1 MGKLLE
7 GMLWSMPSNEKSL
20 IEEHLYEWLKNNET
34 LFLAPSERIEK
45 VVLLTGTIRS
55 DPRALGMGIELD
67 HKYEIQP
74 KAVFSVLNQRGEK
87 DLGIIE
93 ISSTPIGLKDVG
105 ILHAYAKMTN
115 PKYAVLLCRKSF
127 SKELTHLL
135 TDPNIAPRLMHYSEG
150 RTLQFLDFI

>member
-1 MGKLLE
+1 
-7 GMLWSMPSNEKSL
+7 MPSNEKSL
-20 IEEHLYEWLKNNET
+20 VEEHLYEWMKNNET
-34 LFLAPSERIEK
+34 LVLEPTERIES

-55 DPRALGMGIELD
+55 DPRALAMGIEID

-74 KAVFSVLNQRGEK
+74 KAVFSVLNQKGEK

-105 ILHAYAKMTN
+105 ILHTYAKMTN
-115 PKYAVLLCRKSF
+115 PKYALLLCRKSL

-150 RTLQFLDFI
+150 RKLQLLDFI